1 MSVGEYRLLYEMYHM
16 HILFFERYANAF
28 YFSVRVSSSHVCIV
42 WSASAEVWTPECYMV
57 NC

>member
-28 YFSVRVSSSHVCIV
+28 TRILEPCVHCMVSLSRSLD
-42 WSASAEVWTPECYMV
+42 S
-57 NC
+57 